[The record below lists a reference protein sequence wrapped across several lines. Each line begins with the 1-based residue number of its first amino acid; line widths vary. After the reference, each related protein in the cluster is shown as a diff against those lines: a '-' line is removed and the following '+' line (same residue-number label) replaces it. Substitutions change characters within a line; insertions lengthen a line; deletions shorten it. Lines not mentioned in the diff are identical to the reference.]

1 MTRSAAS
8 ASTALGPERLMTPQE
23 VSDHLG
29 IPLQTLY
36 RWRTEGKGPTAVK
49 VGRHI
54 RFTQTN
60 LAGWIA
66 NQTEQR

>member
-1 MTRSAAS
+1 
-8 ASTALGPERLMTPQE
+8 MTPQE